1 MELTFC
7 ELACHRVF
15 FSDHET
21 EIDAMRVGMRERGSS
36 VQETWANERRRV
48 LEMSHVSL
56 LGFCAI
62 CGRKENAC

>member
-1 MELTFC
+1 MGNGIDVLR
-7 ELACHRVF
+7 ACLSPRV

-21 EIDAMRVGMRERGSS
+21 EIDAMRVGMREREPRL
-36 VQETWANERRRV
+36 QETWANERRRV

-62 CGRKENAC
+62 CG